1 MCARVCV
8 RARACQPR
16 VSVWMVEFLPG
27 QKGVTWC
34 NAVGRL
40 WPAVM
45 RYECCESW
53 TGSKRRPWRVS
64 NKWPRA
70 LGIKCAYCIRRAE
83 ELAARGDGNS
93 SFKPTLSVSPAASE
107 SDDANAVVFQ
117 LNHHR
122 QRCCAITEFCLRVKC
137 QQCWECFFFFFFDAS
152 CFCDWD
158 SLQSLQL

>member
-1 MCARVCV
+1 MCVCAHALASRVCLCGWLSFYLD
-8 RARACQPR
+8 RK
-16 VSVWMVEFLPG
+16 VWPG
-27 QKGVTWC
+27 
-34 NAVGRL
+34 AVGRL

-70 LGIKCAYCIRRAE
+70 LGVKWSYCIRRAE

-93 SFKPTLSVSPAASE
+93 SFKPTPSVSPAASE

-122 QRCCAITEFCLRVKC
+122 QRCCAVTEFFLCVKC
-137 QQCWECFFFFFFDAS
+137 QQCWESFFFLFLMPHAFVIETHSKVFS
-152 CFCDWD
+152 CNLF
-158 SLQSLQL
+158 